1 MKQEELKKFRNL
13 IDEMD
18 SKLMEILIKRASYVK
33 EVGRRKKQS
42 NLAEFRPEREVEII
56 ERMCELNK
64 KLNGNLA
71 SNSIATIWL
80 EIISGCRSL
89 EKRLKI
95 AYLGPP
101 GTYSELAARALFGH
115 QVVFVPFDSLEEV
128 MAAGEKEE
136 CDISLLPVENSIEG
150 TVGRTLDLFLSTSL
164 KISAEISIPIN
175 HLLLRNRDGM
185 DDIKK
190 VVAHSQALLQ
200 CQVWLN
206 KNLPS
211 VPKIAVESN
220 GIAAKMASDNA
231 DIVAVAGQIAADT
244 YKLSVLAN
252 KIENDQNNRTRFAA
266 LGNFEPDFCG
276 VDHTSL
282 ILAVPDKAGAMHGL
296 IEPLAKHGVS
306 MKRFESRPARK
317 KSEAS
322 WQYYFYLDL
331 EGHKNTPAV
340 KSALKEIKSQTLF
353 YKELGSY
360 PLFEL
365 GAACWYFGQV

>member
-1 MKQEELKKFRNL
+1 MKQEELKKFREL

-18 SKLMEILIKRASYVK
+18 TKLIEILTKRASYVK

-56 ERMCELNK
+56 ERMCKLNK
-64 KLNGNLA
+64 ELNGNLP
-71 SNSIATIWL
+71 SSSIATIWL

-101 GTYSELAARALFGH
+101 GTYSELAARTLFGH

-128 MAAGEKEE
+128 MAAGEKNE

-150 TVGRTLDLFLSTSL
+150 TVGRTLDLFLTTSL

-175 HLLLRNRDGM
+175 HLLLRNRSGM
-185 DDIKK
+185 EKINK

-200 CQVWLN
+200 CQIWLN
-206 KNLPS
+206 KNLP
-211 VPKIAVESN
+211 KIPRVAVESN
-220 GIAAKMASDNA
+220 GIAAKMASENSDV
-231 DIVAVAGQIAADT
+231 VAVAGQIAADN
-244 YKLSVLAN
+244 YKLSVLAR

-266 LGNFEPDFCG
+266 LGNFEPDYCG
-276 VDHTSL
+276 ADHTSL
-282 ILAVPDKAGAMHGL
+282 ILAVPDKAGAMHSL
-296 IEPLAKHGVS
+296 IKPLAKHGVS

-317 KSEAS
+317 QSKSS

-331 EGHKNTPAV
+331 EGHKNSPSVKLALSEIRDQAV
-340 KSALKEIKSQTLF
+340 F

-360 PLFEL
+360 PLFQKL
-365 GAACWYFGQV
+365 GLPKKKIVD